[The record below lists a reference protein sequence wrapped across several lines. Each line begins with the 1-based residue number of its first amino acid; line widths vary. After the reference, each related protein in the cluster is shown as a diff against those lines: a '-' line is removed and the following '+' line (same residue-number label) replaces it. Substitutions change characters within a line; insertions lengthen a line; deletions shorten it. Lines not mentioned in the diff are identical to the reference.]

1 MASAPALGAGD
12 REFESPRPD
21 QYYLKFEV
29 VFVTSNSLLNRLA
42 TGAIVKSNV
51 ETLSPTRV
59 KISVEVAF
67 EELSSH
73 IADAYKK
80 LASQINVPGFRK
92 GKVPAAMIEQRV
104 GRAAVLDEAIN
115 SALPEFYGQAA
126 REHSLLVIGRPVVD
140 IKEFKDNEKL
150 EFTVEV
156 SVRPEVTLPD
166 FSKITVTVD
175 NAEVTDADLNEQID
189 ELRAR
194 FGTLHT
200 VERATKSGDFVT
212 VDLTARINGEEVD
225 GGKANDISYEVGSNR
240 MIDGLDEALV
250 GMSAGDVKVFTT
262 QLVGQQ
268 EGETGDVEI
277 KLKVV
282 KERELPPVDDAF
294 AKLASEFDTIEEL
307 KKDFTERLTR
317 LKNLE
322 QGAQARDL
330 LVEKLLADLSIEVP
344 DDLVLEEVNSHL
356 EGEGRLEDA
365 VHRAEVDKEVRD
377 SIKSEFLLD
386 SIVKA
391 EDVQITEIELTDYL
405 VRMSQRYGMGPE
417 QFAQELQ
424 KAGQITQVIAEV
436 TRAKA
441 LASVLGRISV
451 EDKSGKKIVLEDLR
465 TPQAAAAEASAE

>member
-1 MASAPALGAGD
+1 M
-12 REFESPRPD
+12 
-21 QYYLKFEV
+21 
-29 VFVTSNSLLNRLA
+29 
-42 TGAIVKSNV
+42 KSNV

-67 EELSSH
+67 EELSPY

-92 GKVPAAMIEQRV
+92 GKVPAAMVEQRI
-104 GRAAVLDEAIN
+104 GRPAILDEAIN
-115 SALPEFYGQAA
+115 AALPEFYGQAA
-126 REHSLLVIGRPVVD
+126 REHTLLVIGRPVVD

-150 EFTVEV
+150 DFTVEV

-175 NAEVTDADLNEQID
+175 NAEVTDADLDEQID

-212 VDLTARINGEEVD
+212 VDLTARIDGEEVD

-250 GMSAGDVKVFTT
+250 DMSAGDTKTFTT
-262 QLVGQQ
+262 QLVGQKDD
-268 EGETGDVEI
+268 EKGDVEI
-277 KLKVV
+277 ALKVV
-282 KERELPPVDDAF
+282 KERELPAVDDAF
-294 AKLASEFDTIEEL
+294 AKLASEFDTVAEL
-307 KKDFTERLTR
+307 KADFTERLAR
-317 LKNLE
+317 IKKLE

-330 LVEKLLADLSIEVP
+330 LVEKLLADLTIEVP

-377 SIKSEFLLD
+377 GIKSEFLLD

-391 EDVQITEIELTDYL
+391 EDVQITEVELTDYL

-451 EDKSGKKIVLEDLR
+451 VDKAGTKIELEELR
-465 TPQAAAAEASAE
+465 PLQNPAAPASAE